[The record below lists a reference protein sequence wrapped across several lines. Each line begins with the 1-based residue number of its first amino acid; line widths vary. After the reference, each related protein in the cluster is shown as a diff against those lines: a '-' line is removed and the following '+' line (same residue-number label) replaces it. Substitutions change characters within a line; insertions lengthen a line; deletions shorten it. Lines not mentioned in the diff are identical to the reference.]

1 MEQEL
6 PTLPEHLSSPLVFS
20 GVHVASSLVFCVVFC
35 RSLFDLLSIVL
46 SFFNLQILTTHL
58 VSLNSSF
65 NCVFFSPLCRFSSKV
80 VYTSFRLFLIFF
92 SVYIF
97 CLYKM
102 QLCMLFEF
110 IKYVWIKYK
119 HNVFIFSSSKY

>member
-1 MEQEL
+1 
-6 PTLPEHLSSPLVFS
+6 
-20 GVHVASSLVFCVVFC
+20 
-35 RSLFDLLSIVL
+35 
-46 SFFNLQILTTHL
+46 
-58 VSLNSSF
+58 
-65 NCVFFSPLCRFSSKV
+65 
-80 VYTSFRLFLIFF
+80 
-92 SVYIF
+92 VYIF